1 MRIITI
7 DGPDCTGK
15 STLWLDA
22 INFNKNVQV
31 RGIVSNI
38 AYALKYGRNVDELIT
53 LYNISPIDFVV
64 YLLNP
69 SRADKIKMI
78 NNRLESCIDVAS
90 ELQSLANT
98 YNDMEY
104 FKQAID
110 ILKQKYLGTIIVIES
125 SDNSLGK
132 FKTEVLDKYETTDI
146 TEIKGDCF
154 KILDCPDKYFEKE
167 AKFASEYKYIVLWN
181 KLSKDKIIDNLQK
194 LLDEEHKEMFDN
206 LLEYTSVT
214 YDEIYDDLEEYTV
227 DALEQYLE
235 DYSLSVRVNTSCTV
249 GGTVDLDINLKDL
262 NGCRCIEDYIYDD
275 SYSMDEIVDNLK
287 ENIYDHEIDIDVEN
301 LY

>member
-22 INFNKNVQV
+22 INLNKNVQV

-38 AYALKYGRNVDELIT
+38 AYALKYGRNVDDLIA
-53 LYNISPIDFVV
+53 LYNISPVDFVV

-69 SRADKIKMI
+69 SRNDRIKMI
-78 NNRLESCIDVAS
+78 NNRLLGCLDVAS

-110 ILKQKYLGTIIVIES
+110 ILKQKYLGTITVIES
-125 SDNSLGK
+125 SNNSLGK
-132 FKTEVLDKYETTDI
+132 FKTDVLDKYVATDI

-181 KLSKDKIIDNLQK
+181 KLSKEEIINNLAK
-194 LLDEEHKEMFDN
+194 LLDDEHKEMLDN
-206 LLEYTSVT
+206 LYEYTDT
-214 YDEIYDDLEEYTV
+214 IAEEIYDDLEEYNV
-227 DALEQYLE
+227 ESLEEYLD
-235 DYSLSVRVNTSCTV
+235 DYSFNVEVEATVEVRARC
-249 GGTVDLDINLKDL
+249 DLDIKLSDL
-262 NGCRCIEDYIYDD
+262 RGYRCIEDCIYDD
-275 SYSMDEIVDNLK
+275 SCLMDDVMDNLK
-287 ENIYDHEIDIDVEN
+287 DSLYESDVE
-301 LY
+301 LEVR

>member
-15 STLWLDA
+15 STLWLNA
-22 INFNKNVQV
+22 ININKNIQV

-38 AYALKYGRNVDELIT
+38 AYAIKYGRNIDELIT
-53 LYNISPIDFVV
+53 LYNNSPIEFVV

-69 SRADKIKMI
+69 SKNDRIKMI
-78 NNRLESCIDVAS
+78 SNRLLNCLDTAS

-98 YNDMEY
+98 YNDIEY

-110 ILKQKYLGTIIVIES
+110 ILKQKYIGKITVIES
-125 SDNSLGK
+125 SDNSLNK
-132 FKTEVLDKYETTDI
+132 FKTDVLDKYAIDDI

-181 KLSKDKIIDNLQK
+181 KISKEDIINNLAKLIDN
-194 LLDEEHKEMFDN
+194 EHKEMLDN
-206 LLEYTSVT
+206 LYEYTDTLPS
-214 YDEIYDDLEEYTV
+214 EIYDDLEEYN
-227 DALEQYLE
+227 AESLENYLE
-235 DYSLSVRVNTSCTV
+235 DYSFDVEVEATAEVRTKCDFNIRLS
-249 GGTVDLDINLKDL
+249 DL
-262 NGCRCIEDYIYDD
+262 NSCRCIEDCIYDD
-275 SYSMDEIVDNLK
+275 SCLMDDVIDSLK
-287 ENIYDHEIDIDVEN
+287 DSLYECDVE
-301 LY
+301 LEVR

>member
-22 INFNKNVQV
+22 ININKNIQV

-38 AYALKYGRNVDELIT
+38 AYALKYGRNVDDLIA
-53 LYNISPIDFVV
+53 LYNISPVDFVV

-69 SRADKIKMI
+69 SREDKIKMI
-78 NNRLESCIDVAS
+78 SNRLQSCLDVAS

-104 FKQAID
+104 FKQAIE
-110 ILKQKYLGTIIVIES
+110 ILKQKYTGTITIIES

-132 FKTEVLDKYETTDI
+132 FKTEVLDKYIPTDI

-154 KILDCPDKYFEKE
+154 KKLECPDKYFEKE

-181 KLSKDKIIDNLQK
+181 KISKEDIIHNLSTLIDS
-194 LLDEEHKEMFDN
+194 EHKEMLDN
-206 LLEYTSVT
+206 LYEYTDT
-214 YDEIYDDLEEYTV
+214 IPEEIYDDLEEYN
-227 DALEQYLE
+227 AESLEEYL
-235 DYSLSVRVNTSCTV
+235 DNYSFNVEVEATAEVRARC
-249 GGTVDLDINLKDL
+249 DLDIKLSDL
-262 NGCRCIEDYIYDD
+262 NGCRCIEDCIYDD
-275 SYSMDEIVDNLK
+275 SCLMDDVMDNLRD
-287 ENIYDHEIDIDVEN
+287 ELYNSDVE
-301 LY
+301 LEVR

>member
-38 AYALKYGRNVDELIT
+38 AYAIKYGRNIDELIT
-53 LYNISPIDFVV
+53 LYNNSPVDFVV

-69 SRADKIKMI
+69 SREDRIKMI
-78 NNRLESCIDVAS
+78 NNRLQSCLDVAS

-104 FKQAID
+104 FKQAIE
-110 ILKQKYLGTIIVIES
+110 ILKQKYTGTITVIES
-125 SDNSLGK
+125 KDNSLSA
-132 FKTEVLDKYETTDI
+132 FKSEVLDKYVPNNI
-146 TEIKGDCF
+146 TEISGDCF

-181 KLSKDKIIDNLQK
+181 KISKEDIIHNLSTLIDS
-194 LLDEEHKEMFDN
+194 EHKEMLDN
-206 LLEYTSVT
+206 LYEYTDT
-214 YDEIYDDLEEYTV
+214 IAEEIYDDLEEINVESLEEYLDNYSFDV
-227 DALEQYLE
+227 DVEATTEVRARSNLEIRL
-235 DYSLSVRVNTSCTV
+235 R
-249 GGTVDLDINLKDL
+249 DL
-262 NGCRCIEDYIYDD
+262 NGCRCIEDCIYDD
-275 SYSMDEIVDNLK
+275 SYLMDGIVDALK
-287 ENIYDHEIDIDVEN
+287 DSIYDCDINVEVR
-301 LY
+301 